1 MNGYHSVMANWV
13 PDGPLETGSPYWFWI
28 GGRPA
33 LDLVNTRVER
43 WRRNIECLAGP
54 DDVVDWMVAARLLP
68 ERMPTSPALLAQAR
82 GLREAIDAGV
92 RAAVAD
98 SPADPVAV
106 GLIDRWLVHAAPRP
120 VLVTDADGAPLL
132 AEQELAGS
140 PRRALALIALDA
152 ARMRGTAGERARVRI
167 CDSDTCSAR
176 FFDRSSGAR
185 RRWCTMQGCGNA
197 EKARRHRARAARLAT
212 TPANLEVA

>member
-1 MNGYHSVMANWV
+1 MNRYHLVMANSV
-13 PDGPLETGSPYWFWI
+13 PSGPLETGSPYWVWI

-54 DDVVDWMVAARLLP
+54 EDVVDWMVAARLLP
-68 ERMPTSPALLAQAR
+68 ERTPASPALLAQTR

-98 SPADPVAV
+98 SPVDPAAV
-106 GLIDRWLVHAAPRP
+106 GLIDRWLIHATARP
-120 VLVTDADGAPLL
+120 VLVTDAAGAPLL
-132 AEQELAGS
+132 AERETAGS

-152 ARMRGTAGERARVRI
+152 ARLLGKADERARVRI

-197 EKARRHRARAARLAT
+197 EKARRHRARAA
-212 TPANLEVA
+212 